1 MTGPADWDAE
11 QYLRFEDERTRP
23 ALDLLES
30 VPLLEPRH
38 CIDLGCGPGNSTEL
52 IAARFPRARLEGLD
66 SSPDMLETAR
76 KRLPE
81 VTFTLGDVAT
91 WSARDRYD
99 LVFAN
104 AVLQWVP
111 DHPHL
116 MQRLVRALTSDGV
129 LAMQMPNNL
138 AEPSHVAME
147 EVAAEGAWASRLA
160 NARRDKATIGTFA
173 DYRRWL
179 MDAGCDV
186 DIWET
191 TYLHAL
197 AGPDAII
204 EWFKGTG
211 LRPFLE
217 PLTNEERAR
226 FLARYREKIASAYPP
241 EPDGK
246 VLLRFPRL
254 FVVATRRP

>member
-1 MTGPADWDAE
+1 
-11 QYLRFEDERTRP
+11 
-23 ALDLLES
+23 
-30 VPLLEPRH
+30 
-38 CIDLGCGPGNSTEL
+38 
-52 IAARFPRARLEGLD
+52 
-66 SSPDMLETAR
+66 
-76 KRLPE
+76 
-81 VTFTLGDVAT
+81 
-91 WSARDRYD
+91 
-99 LVFAN
+99 
-104 AVLQWVP
+104 
-111 DHPHL
+111 
-116 MQRLVRALTSDGV
+116 
-129 LAMQMPNNL
+129 
-138 AEPSHVAME
+138 
-147 EVAAEGAWASRLA
+147 
-160 NARRDKATIGTFA
+160 
-173 DYRRWL
+173 

-226 FLARYREKIASAYPP
+226 FLSCARFLARYREKIASAYPP